1 MLSQEHRHLQ
11 GNWQRHKNKF
21 TDTTCNIWE
30 FKKKQLLRIW
40 LDPFPWS
47 DLQVNTV
54 GISAPNMM
62 KSIEKKR
69 NPVLLKTL
77 LASLPMLRYSRP
89 IKTPMATCEISL
101 RWVKTWGQVKTRK
114 EKHRLYAVHSYDIH
128 NTRIQDDNTIL
139 YCKYNTIY
147 NIQTTFWTDITH
159 LVSADSY
166 EGSLKEDAELRQCTC
181 GKTMA
186 LYVSSILQK
195 IDKSR

>member
-11 GNWQRHKNKF
+11 RNWQRHKNKF

-30 FKKKQLLRIW
+30 FKKHPLKIW

-47 DLQVNTV
+47 DSQVNTV

-101 RWVKTWGQVKTRK
+101 RWVKTWGQIKKRK
-114 EKHRLYAVHSYDIH
+114 EKHRLYAVHSY
-128 NTRIQDDNTIL
+128 
-139 YCKYNTIY
+139 
-147 NIQTTFWTDITH
+147 NIPTAYWTDITH

-166 EGSLKEDAELRQCTC
+166 EGSLEEDAELRKCTC
-181 GKTMA
+181 GKSMA